1 MNIFEAIVLS
11 VIEGITEFLPISS
24 TGHMAL
30 ASAFM
35 GIHEEAFTK
44 LFEVVIQFGA
54 ILSVVV
60 LYWRKFIDLRDRK
73 FYYKLLIAVI
83 PSLIFGA
90 LFKKHIETLLA
101 QPLVIASV
109 MVVGGLLLLFVD
121 QWFSGG
127 TIDTNDKI
135 SYRNS
140 FIIGL
145 FQVLAIL
152 FPGLSRS
159 AATIVGGMQQKLTR
173 ENAAEFSFYLAVPT
187 MLAATGK
194 SLLDVYKEEPAILR
208 SGGTTMLLL
217 GSLMAFFVA
226 LASIRFLISWLKQ
239 HGFRVFGWYRIVVGL
254 AIFILVASGHFG
266 R

>member
-1 MNIFEAIVLS
+1 MNIFEAIVLA

-35 GIHEEAFTK
+35 GINEDTFTK

-54 ILSVVV
+54 ILAVVI
-60 LYWRKFIDLRDRK
+60 LYWRKFINLRDRR
-73 FYYKLLIAVI
+73 FYYKLVVAVI

-90 LFKKHIETLLA
+90 LFKKHIEALLG

-109 MVVGGLLLLFVD
+109 MVAGGILLLFVD
-121 QWFSGG
+121 RWFSGG
-127 TIDTNDKI
+127 TIDKEDKI
-135 SYRNS
+135 TYRHS

-173 ENAAEFSFYLAVPT
+173 EAAAEFSFYLAVPT

-194 SLLDVYKEEPAILR
+194 SLLDVYKEHPDVMR
-208 SGGTTMLLL
+208 SQGITLLLL
-217 GSLMAFFVA
+217 GSVMAFFVA
-226 LASIRFLISWLKQ
+226 LASIRFLINWLKQ
-239 HGFRVFGWYRIVVGL
+239 HGFRAFGWYRIVMGL
-254 AIFILVASGHFG
+254 VIFTLVLTEHFG
-266 R
+266 H